1 MKKVTKATATFRGLV
16 DGFCETV
23 LDHVGRDW
31 KPYSPSSL
39 KELEAVLQTH
49 NGYGTRFDDMPNFF
63 TGLGVYLGEVIRR
76 QIRNR
81 CWWTMEKGQTVLT
94 VVGPKATLKL
104 KPVVRIA
111 KMLSDPAFGVEVFAN
126 YAIAIGEGA
135 TSDSSP
141 VHEDAIA
148 DS

>member
-1 MKKVTKATATFRGLV
+1 MKQITKATATFRGLV

-23 LDHVGRDW
+23 LDHVGKDW
-31 KPYSPSSL
+31 TPYSPSSL

-76 QIRNR
+76 QIRSR
-81 CWWTMEKGQTVLT
+81 CEWTMEEGQPVLT

-111 KMLSDPAFGVEVFAN
+111 KMLSDPAYGLEGFAA
-126 YAIAIGEGA
+126 YAIAIGQGT
-135 TSDSSP
+135 TSDCSP
-141 VHEDAIA
+141 VHEDACA